1 MSRERKVPPSPFPY
15 HFRVHTSMNVQ
26 IKADGLDWAARDA
39 NAMLHSDQGYGA
51 IKSILNVAGFK
62 SNPNVM
68 GRDIVEE
75 NFIPDSKKYVNP
87 FNIMY

>member
-1 MSRERKVPPSPFPY
+1 VEGM
-15 HFRVHTSMNVQ
+15 Q
-26 IKADGLDWAARDA
+26 IKADGLDWAAGDA